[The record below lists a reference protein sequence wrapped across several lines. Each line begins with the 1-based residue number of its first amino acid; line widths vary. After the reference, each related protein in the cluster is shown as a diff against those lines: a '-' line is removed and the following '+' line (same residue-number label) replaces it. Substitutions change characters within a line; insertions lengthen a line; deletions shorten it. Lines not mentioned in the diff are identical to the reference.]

1 MDSGMEL
8 ESMLWMM
15 LPMKET
21 GWKARR
27 RGRGRSSLKVAAS
40 FKDISKMI

>member
-1 MDSGMEL
+1 MGSGMEL
-8 ESMLWMM
+8 ESMWWMM

-21 GWKARR
+21 GWRARK
-27 RGRGRSSLKVAAS
+27 RGKGRSSLKVAAS